1 MTEANRPLP
10 YDFLAEKA
18 IIGSIIK
25 KNETFDRANQ
35 IIKPVDFYDS
45 RTQRIYKSIVTMFE
59 KDIKV
64 DEVSLLSQL
73 RNENILEEVGGEEFI
88 AEITLSS
95 FYTPNIDTYAKTV
108 KEKSLLRNLIEAS
121 ADIMEDSYRQSDD
134 IGTIL
139 EKAES
144 KIFDISQDRL
154 NDGLVRV
161 SDTLDETIQKIN
173 ELSLNDGNITG
184 VPTGLSLV
192 DMKLSGLQQSQL
204 ILLAARPAMGKTAL
218 GLTIAWN
225 AAKAGKSVGF
235 FSLEMSS
242 LQLNYRLISMVSLIE
257 LDQVMNGRI
266 KDQEWQLLFDSVKE
280 IASKDLYVDE
290 TPAISLSEMRSKLK
304 RLKAE
309 KGLDLVVIDYLQL
322 MTAEGNK
329 ENRQNEIA
337 SISRGLKSL
346 SKELNCPILSLAQ
359 LSREADKRAD
369 HRPILSDLRESGAIE
384 QDADVVMLL
393 YREDYYNEED
403 NPNIAKIIVAK
414 HRNGSTGTLD
424 LFFNKPCTTFRD
436 LSLKEENGKEKST
449 K

>member
-1 MTEANRPLP
+1 MTEANKPLP

-25 KNETFDRANQ
+25 KNETFDKANQ

-73 RNENILEEVGGEEFI
+73 RNENILQEVGGEEFI
-88 AEITLSS
+88 TEITLSS

-108 KEKSLLRNLIEAS
+108 KEKALLRSLIGAS
-121 ADIMEDSYRQSDD
+121 EDIMDLSYRQNEDVSS
-134 IGTIL
+134 IL
-139 EKAES
+139 SMAES
-144 KIFDISQDRL
+144 KIFDISQNKL
-154 NDGLVRV
+154 NEGLIKVG
-161 SDTLDETIQKIN
+161 DTLDETVQVIN

-184 VPTGLSLV
+184 VTTGLETI
-192 DMKLSGLQQSQL
+192 DIKLSGLQPSQL

-218 GLTIAWN
+218 GLTMAWN
-225 AAKAGKSVGF
+225 AAKEGKSVAF
-235 FSLEMSS
+235 FSLEMST
-242 LQLNYRLISMVSLIE
+242 LQLNYRLLSMVSMIDLE
-257 LDQVMNGRI
+257 QVMNGRI
-266 KDQEWQLLFDSVKE
+266 KDDEWELLFRATKQ
-280 IASKDLYVDE
+280 IAAKDLYVDE
-290 TPAISLSEMRSKLK
+290 TPGITLSEMRSKLK

-309 KGLDLVVIDYLQL
+309 VGVDLVVIDYLQL
-322 MTAEGNK
+322 MQADGYQ

-337 SISRGLKSL
+337 SISRGLKTL

-369 HRPILSDLRESGAIE
+369 HKPILSDLRESGAIE

-393 YREDYYNEED
+393 YREDYYDEED
-403 NPNIAKIIVAK
+403 NPNIAKVIVAK
-414 HRNGSTGTLD
+414 HRNGATGILD

-436 LSLKEENGKEKST
+436 LSYKEENV
-449 K
+449 

>member
-1 MTEANRPLP
+1 MTEASRPLP

-25 KNETFDRANQ
+25 KNETFDKANQ

-64 DEVSLLSQL
+64 DEISLLSQL
-73 RNENILEEVGGEEFI
+73 KNENILQEVGGEEFI
-88 AEITLSS
+88 TEITLSS

-108 KEKSLLRNLIEAS
+108 KEKALLRSLIGAS
-121 ADIMEDSYRQSDD
+121 EDIMELSYRQNEDVSS
-134 IGTIL
+134 IL
-139 EKAES
+139 SMAEG
-144 KIFDISQDRL
+144 KIFDISQSKL
-154 NDGLVRV
+154 NEGLIKVA
-161 SDTLDETIQKIN
+161 DTLDETVQVIN
-173 ELSLNDGNITG
+173 ELSLNDGDITG
-184 VPTGLSLV
+184 VATGLSTIDL
-192 DMKLSGLQQSQL
+192 KLSGLQPAQL

-218 GLTIAWN
+218 GLTMAWN
-225 AAKAGKSVGF
+225 AAREGKSVAF
-235 FSLEMSS
+235 FSLEMST
-242 LQLNYRLISMVSLIE
+242 LQLNYRLLSMVSMIDLE
-257 LDQVMNGRI
+257 QVMNGRI
-266 KDQEWQLLFDSVKE
+266 KDDEWELLFRATKE
-280 IASKDLYVDE
+280 IAQKDIYVDE
-290 TPAISLSEMRSKLK
+290 TPGITLSEMRSKLK

-309 KGLDLVVIDYLQL
+309 VGVDLVVIDYLQL
-322 MTAEGNK
+322 MQADGRQ

-369 HRPILSDLRESGAIE
+369 HKPILSDLRESGAIE

-393 YREDYYNEED
+393 YREDYYDEEE
-403 NPNIAKIIVAK
+403 NPNIAKVIVAK
-414 HRNGSTGTLD
+414 HRNGATGTLD

-436 LSLKEENGKEKST
+436 LSYREENA
-449 K
+449 

>member
-1 MTEANRPLP
+1 MTEASRPLP

-25 KNETFDRANQ
+25 KNETFDKANQ

-64 DEVSLLSQL
+64 DEISLLSQL
-73 RNENILEEVGGEEFI
+73 KNENILQEVGGEEFI
-88 AEITLSS
+88 TEITLSS

-108 KEKSLLRNLIEAS
+108 KEKALLRSLIGAS
-121 ADIMEDSYRQSDD
+121 EDIMDLSYRQNEDVSS
-134 IGTIL
+134 IL
-139 EKAES
+139 SMAEG
-144 KIFDISQDRL
+144 KIFDISQSKL
-154 NDGLVRV
+154 NEGLIKVA
-161 SDTLDETIQKIN
+161 DTLDETVQVIN
-173 ELSLNDGNITG
+173 ELSLNDGDITG
-184 VPTGLSLV
+184 VATGLSTIDL
-192 DMKLSGLQQSQL
+192 KLSGLQPAQL

-218 GLTIAWN
+218 GLTMAWN
-225 AAKAGKSVGF
+225 AAREGKSVAF
-235 FSLEMSS
+235 FSLEMST
-242 LQLNYRLISMVSLIE
+242 LQLNYRLLSMVSMIDLE
-257 LDQVMNGRI
+257 QVMNGRI
-266 KDQEWQLLFDSVKE
+266 KDDEWELLFRATKE
-280 IASKDLYVDE
+280 IAQKDIYVDE
-290 TPAISLSEMRSKLK
+290 TPGITLSEMRSKLK

-309 KGLDLVVIDYLQL
+309 VGVDLVVIDYLQL
-322 MTAEGNK
+322 MQADGRQ

-369 HRPILSDLRESGAIE
+369 HKPILSDLRESGAIE

-393 YREDYYNEED
+393 YREDYYDEEE
-403 NPNIAKIIVAK
+403 NPNIAKVIVAK
-414 HRNGSTGTLD
+414 HRNGATGTLD

-436 LSLKEENGKEKST
+436 LSYREENA
-449 K
+449 

>member
-1 MTEANRPLP
+1 MSEATRPQP

-18 IIGSIIK
+18 IIGSILK

-45 RTQRIYKSIVTMFE
+45 RTQRIYKSIMTMVE
-59 KDIKV
+59 KDIKI
-64 DEVSLLSQL
+64 DEVSLISQL
-73 RNENILEEVGGEEFI
+73 RNENILQEVGGEEFI
-88 AEITLSS
+88 TEITLSS
-95 FYTPNIDTYAKTV
+95 FYTPHIETYAKTV
-108 KEKSLLRNLIEAS
+108 KEKALLRSLIGAS
-121 ADIMEDSYRQSDD
+121 EDIMEVSYRQNEDVSS
-134 IGTIL
+134 IL
-139 EKAES
+139 AMAES
-144 KIFDISQDRL
+144 KIFDISQDSL
-154 NDGLVRV
+154 NDGLVKV
-161 SDTLDETIQKIN
+161 SETLEETIQKIN

-184 VPTGLSLV
+184 VTTGLATI
-192 DMKLSGLQQSQL
+192 DNKLSGLQPAQL

-225 AAKAGKSVGF
+225 AAKENKSVAF
-235 FSLEMSS
+235 FSLEMST
-242 LQLNYRLISMVSLIE
+242 LQLNYRLISMVSMIDLE
-257 LDQVMNGRI
+257 QVMNGRI
-266 KDQEWQLLFDSVKE
+266 KDDEWELLFKASKE

-309 KGLDLVVIDYLQL
+309 KRVDLVVIDYLQL

-337 SISRGLKSL
+337 SISRGLKTL

-359 LSREADKRAD
+359 LSREADKRSD
-369 HRPILSDLRESGAIE
+369 HKPILSDLRESGAIE

-393 YREDYYNEED
+393 YREDYYDEED
-403 NPNIAKIIVAK
+403 NPNIAKVIVAK
-414 HRNGSTGTLD
+414 HRNGSTGVQE

-436 LSLKEENGKEKST
+436 LSYREENV
-449 K
+449 

>member
-18 IIGSIIK
+18 IIGSILK

-73 RNENILEEVGGEEFI
+73 RNENILQEVGGEEFI

-108 KEKSLLRNLIEAS
+108 KEKALLRSLIGAS
-121 ADIMEDSYRQSDD
+121 NDIMELSYRQSDD
-134 IGTIL
+134 VSTIL
-139 EKAES
+139 EVAES
-144 KIFDISQDRL
+144 KIFDISQDKL
-154 NDGLVRV
+154 NDGLTKVG
-161 SDTLDETIQKIN
+161 DTLDETIQIIN
-173 ELSLNDGNITG
+173 ELSLNDGDITG
-184 VPTGLSLV
+184 VPTGLSSI
-192 DMKLSGLQQSQL
+192 DMKLSGLQPSQL

-218 GLTIAWN
+218 GLTMAWN
-225 AAKAGKSVGF
+225 AAKEGKSVAF
-235 FSLEMSS
+235 FSLEMST
-242 LQLNYRLISMVSLIE
+242 LQLNYRLISMVSMIDLE
-257 LDQVMNGRI
+257 QVMNGRI
-266 KDQEWQLLFDSVKE
+266 KDDEWELLFRSVRE
-280 IASKDLYVDE
+280 IVDKDLYVDE

-309 KGLDLVVIDYLQL
+309 SGLDLVVIDYLQL
-322 MTAEGNK
+322 MSADSSK

-369 HRPILSDLRESGAIE
+369 HKPILSDLRESGAIE

-393 YREDYYNEED
+393 YREDYYDEED
-403 NPNIAKIIVAK
+403 NPNIAKVIVAK
-414 HRNGSTGTLD
+414 HRNGSTGTID

-436 LSLKEENGKEKST
+436 LSYREENAI
-449 K
+449 

>member
-1 MTEANRPLP
+1 MTEASRPLP

-18 IIGSIIK
+18 VIGSILK

-45 RTQRIYKSIVTMFE
+45 RTQRIYKSIISMVD
-59 KDIKV
+59 KDIKI
-64 DEVSLLSQL
+64 DEVSLISQL
-73 RNENILEEVGGEEFI
+73 RNENILQEVGGEEFI
-88 AEITLSS
+88 TEITLSS

-108 KEKSLLRNLIEAS
+108 KEKSLLRSLIGAS
-121 ADIMEDSYRQSDD
+121 EDIMDVSYRQSEDVSS
-134 IGTIL
+134 IL
-139 EKAES
+139 SMAES
-144 KIFDISQDRL
+144 KIFDISQDKL
-154 NDGLVRV
+154 NEGLIRV
-161 SDTLDETIQKIN
+161 ADSLEETIQVIN
-173 ELSLNDGNITG
+173 ELSMNDGNITG
-184 VPTGLSLV
+184 VTTGLETI
-192 DMKLSGLQQSQL
+192 DNKLSGLQPSQL

-225 AAKAGKSVGF
+225 AAKEDKSVAF
-235 FSLEMSS
+235 FSLEMST
-242 LQLNYRLISMVSLIE
+242 LQLSYRLISMVSMIDLE
-257 LDQVMNGRI
+257 QVMNGRI
-266 KDQEWQLLFDSVKE
+266 KDDEWELLFHSTRE

-290 TPAISLSEMRSKLK
+290 TPGITLSEMRSKLK

-322 MTAEGNK
+322 MQADGHQ

-369 HRPILSDLRESGAIE
+369 HKPILSDLRESGAIE

-393 YREDYYNEED
+393 YREDYYDEED
-403 NPNIAKIIVAK
+403 NPNIAKLIVAK
-414 HRNGSTGTLD
+414 HRNGSTGSLD

-436 LSLKEENGKEKST
+436 LSFKEENV
-449 K
+449 

>member
-1 MTEANRPLP
+1 MTEASRPLP

-18 IIGSIIK
+18 IIGSILK
-25 KNETFDRANQ
+25 KNGTFDRANQ

-45 RTQRIYKSIVTMFE
+45 RTQRIYKSIITMID

-64 DEVSLLSQL
+64 DEVSLISQL
-73 RNENILEEVGGEEFI
+73 RNENILQEVGGEEFI
-88 AEITLSS
+88 TEITLSS

-108 KEKSLLRNLIEAS
+108 KEKSLLRSLIGAS
-121 ADIMEDSYRQSDD
+121 EDIMDVSYRQSEDVSS
-134 IGTIL
+134 IL
-139 EKAES
+139 SMAES
-144 KIFDISQDRL
+144 KIFDISQDKL
-154 NDGLVRV
+154 NEGLIKVG
-161 SDTLDETIQKIN
+161 DTLEETIQVIN
-173 ELSLNDGNITG
+173 ELSMNDGNITG
-184 VPTGLSLV
+184 VTTGL
-192 DMKLSGLQQSQL
+192 DTIDNKLSGLQPAQL

-218 GLTIAWN
+218 GLTMAWN
-225 AAKAGKSVGF
+225 AAKEDKSVAF
-235 FSLEMSS
+235 FSLEMST
-242 LQLNYRLISMVSLIE
+242 LQLSYRLISMVSMIDLE
-257 LDQVMNGRI
+257 QVMNGRI
-266 KDQEWQLLFDSVKE
+266 KDDEWELLFHSTRE

-290 TPAISLSEMRSKLK
+290 TPGITLSEMRSKLK

-322 MTAEGNK
+322 MQADSRQ

-369 HRPILSDLRESGAIE
+369 HKPILSDLRESGAIE

-393 YREDYYNEED
+393 YREDYYDEED
-403 NPNIAKIIVAK
+403 NPNIAKLIVAK
-414 HRNGSTGTLD
+414 HRNGATGTLD

-436 LSLKEENGKEKST
+436 LSFREENV
-449 K
+449 

>member
-1 MTEANRPLP
+1 MTEANKPLP

-25 KNETFDRANQ
+25 KNETFDKANQ

-73 RNENILEEVGGEEFI
+73 RNENILQEVGGEEFI
-88 AEITLSS
+88 TEITLSS

-108 KEKSLLRNLIEAS
+108 KEKALLRSLIGAS
-121 ADIMEDSYRQSDD
+121 EDIMDLSYRQNEDVSS
-134 IGTIL
+134 IL
-139 EKAES
+139 SMAES
-144 KIFDISQDRL
+144 KIFDISQNKL
-154 NDGLVRV
+154 NEGLIKVG
-161 SDTLDETIQKIN
+161 DTLDETVQVIN

-184 VPTGLSLV
+184 VTTGLETI
-192 DMKLSGLQQSQL
+192 DIKLSGLQPSQL
-204 ILLAARPAMGKTAL
+204 ILLADRQAMGKTAL
-218 GLTIAWN
+218 GLTMAWN
-225 AAKAGKSVGF
+225 AAKEGKSVAF
-235 FSLEMSS
+235 FSLEMST
-242 LQLNYRLISMVSLIE
+242 LQLNYRLLSMVSMIDLE
-257 LDQVMNGRI
+257 QVMNGRI
-266 KDQEWQLLFDSVKE
+266 KDDEWELLFTATKQ
-280 IASKDLYVDE
+280 IAAKDLYVDE
-290 TPAISLSEMRSKLK
+290 TPGITLSEMRSKLK

-309 KGLDLVVIDYLQL
+309 VGVDLVVIDYLQL
-322 MTAEGNK
+322 MQADGYQ

-337 SISRGLKSL
+337 SISRGLKTL

-369 HRPILSDLRESGAIE
+369 HKPILSDLRESGAIE

-393 YREDYYNEED
+393 YREDYYDEED
-403 NPNIAKIIVAK
+403 NPNIAKVIVAK
-414 HRNGSTGTLD
+414 HRNGATGILD

-436 LSLKEENGKEKST
+436 LSYKEENV
-449 K
+449 

>member
-1 MTEANRPLP
+1 MTEASRPLP

-25 KNETFDRANQ
+25 KNETFDKANQ

-64 DEVSLLSQL
+64 DEISLLSQL
-73 RNENILEEVGGEEFI
+73 KNENILQEVGGEEFI
-88 AEITLSS
+88 TEITLSS

-108 KEKSLLRNLIEAS
+108 KEKALLRSLIGAS
-121 ADIMEDSYRQSDD
+121 EDIMELSYRQNEDVSS
-134 IGTIL
+134 IL
-139 EKAES
+139 SMAEG
-144 KIFDISQDRL
+144 KIFDISQSKL
-154 NDGLVRV
+154 NEGLIKVA
-161 SDTLDETIQKIN
+161 DTLDETVQVIN
-173 ELSLNDGNITG
+173 ELSLNDGDITG
-184 VPTGLSLV
+184 VATGLSTIDL
-192 DMKLSGLQQSQL
+192 KLSGLQPAQL

-218 GLTIAWN
+218 GLTMAWN
-225 AAKAGKSVGF
+225 AAKEGKSVAF
-235 FSLEMSS
+235 FSLEMST
-242 LQLNYRLISMVSLIE
+242 LQLNYRLLSMVSMIDLE
-257 LDQVMNGRI
+257 QVMNGRI
-266 KDQEWQLLFDSVKE
+266 KDDEWELLFRATKE
-280 IASKDLYVDE
+280 IAQKDIYVDE
-290 TPAISLSEMRSKLK
+290 TPGITLSEMRSKLK

-309 KGLDLVVIDYLQL
+309 VGVDLVVIDYLQL
-322 MTAEGNK
+322 MQADGRQ

-369 HRPILSDLRESGAIE
+369 HKPILSDLRESGAIE

-393 YREDYYNEED
+393 YREDYYDEEE
-403 NPNIAKIIVAK
+403 NPNIAKVIVAK
-414 HRNGSTGTLD
+414 HRNGATGTLD

-436 LSLKEENGKEKST
+436 LSYREENA
-449 K
+449 

>member
-1 MTEANRPLP
+1 MTEANKPLP

-25 KNETFDRANQ
+25 KNETFDKANQ

-73 RNENILEEVGGEEFI
+73 RNENILQEVGGEEFI
-88 AEITLSS
+88 TEITLSS

-121 ADIMEDSYRQSDD
+121 ADIMEDSYRQSED

>member
-1 MTEANRPLP
+1 MTEASRPLP

-18 IIGSIIK
+18 IIGSILK

-73 RNENILEEVGGEEFI
+73 RNENILQEVGGEEFI

-108 KEKSLLRNLIEAS
+108 KEKALLRSLIGAS
-121 ADIMEDSYRQSDD
+121 NDIMELSYRQSDD
-134 IGTIL
+134 VSTIL
-139 EKAES
+139 ELAES
-144 KIFDISQDRL
+144 KIFDISQDKL
-154 NDGLVRV
+154 NDGLTKVG
-161 SDTLDETIQKIN
+161 DTLDETMQIIN
-173 ELSLNDGNITG
+173 ELSLNDGDITG
-184 VPTGLSLV
+184 VPTGLSSI
-192 DMKLSGLQQSQL
+192 DMKLSGLQPSQL

-218 GLTIAWN
+218 GLTMAWN
-225 AAKAGKSVGF
+225 AAKEGKSVAF
-235 FSLEMSS
+235 FSLEMST
-242 LQLNYRLISMVSLIE
+242 LQLSYRLISMVSMIDLE
-257 LDQVMNGRI
+257 QVMNGRI
-266 KDQEWQLLFDSVKE
+266 KDEEWELLFRSVKE
-280 IASKDLYVDE
+280 IADKDLYVDE

-309 KGLDLVVIDYLQL
+309 NGLSLVVIDYLQL
-322 MTAEGNK
+322 MSADSNK

-359 LSREADKRAD
+359 LSREADKRSD
-369 HRPILSDLRESGAIE
+369 HKPILSDLRESGAIE

-393 YREDYYNEED
+393 YREDYYDEEE
-403 NPNIAKIIVAK
+403 NPNIAKVIVAK
-414 HRNGSTGTLD
+414 HRNGSTGTID

-436 LSLKEENGKEKST
+436 LSYREENA
-449 K
+449 

>member
-1 MTEANRPLP
+1 MTEASRPLP

-25 KNETFDRANQ
+25 KNETFDKANQ

-64 DEVSLLSQL
+64 DEISLLSQL
-73 RNENILEEVGGEEFI
+73 KNENILQEVGGEEFI
-88 AEITLSS
+88 TEITLSS

-108 KEKSLLRNLIEAS
+108 KEKALLRSLIGAS
-121 ADIMEDSYRQSDD
+121 EDIMDLSYRQNEDVSS
-134 IGTIL
+134 IL
-139 EKAES
+139 SMAES
-144 KIFDISQDRL
+144 KIFDISQNKL
-154 NDGLVRV
+154 NEGLIKVG
-161 SDTLDETIQKIN
+161 DTLDETVQVIN

-184 VPTGLSLV
+184 VTTGLETI
-192 DMKLSGLQQSQL
+192 DIKLSGLQPSQL

-218 GLTIAWN
+218 GLTMAWN
-225 AAKAGKSVGF
+225 AAKEGKSVAF
-235 FSLEMSS
+235 FSLEMST
-242 LQLNYRLISMVSLIE
+242 LQLNYRLLSMVSMIDLE
-257 LDQVMNGRI
+257 QVMNGRI
-266 KDQEWQLLFDSVKE
+266 KDDEWELLFTATKQ
-280 IASKDLYVDE
+280 IAAKDLYVDE
-290 TPAISLSEMRSKLK
+290 TPGITLSEMRSKLK

-309 KGLDLVVIDYLQL
+309 VGVDLVVIDYLQL
-322 MTAEGNK
+322 MQADGYQ

-337 SISRGLKSL
+337 SISRGLKTL

-369 HRPILSDLRESGAIE
+369 HKPILSDLRESGAIE

-393 YREDYYNEED
+393 YREDYYDEED
-403 NPNIAKIIVAK
+403 NPNIAKVIVAK
-414 HRNGSTGTLD
+414 HRNGATGILD

-436 LSLKEENGKEKST
+436 LSYKEENV
-449 K
+449 

>member
-1 MTEANRPLP
+1 VTEASRPLP

-18 IIGSIIK
+18 IIGSILK

-45 RTQRIYKSIVTMFE
+45 RTQRIYKSIISMVD
-59 KDIKV
+59 KDIKI
-64 DEVSLLSQL
+64 DEVSLISQL
-73 RNENILEEVGGEEFI
+73 RNENILQEVGGEEFI
-88 AEITLSS
+88 TEITLSS

-108 KEKSLLRNLIEAS
+108 KEKSLLRSLIGAS
-121 ADIMEDSYRQSDD
+121 EDIMDVSYRQSEDVSS
-134 IGTIL
+134 IL
-139 EKAES
+139 SMAES
-144 KIFDISQDRL
+144 KIFDISQDKL
-154 NDGLVRV
+154 NEGLIRV
-161 SDTLDETIQKIN
+161 ADSLEETIQVIN
-173 ELSLNDGNITG
+173 ELSMNDGNITG
-184 VPTGLSLV
+184 VTTGLETI
-192 DMKLSGLQQSQL
+192 DNKLSGLQPSQL

-218 GLTIAWN
+218 GLTMAWN
-225 AAKAGKSVGF
+225 AAKEDKSVAF
-235 FSLEMSS
+235 FSLEMST
-242 LQLNYRLISMVSLIE
+242 LQLSYRLISMVSMIDLE
-257 LDQVMNGRI
+257 QVMNGRI
-266 KDQEWQLLFDSVKE
+266 KDDEWELLFHSTRE

-290 TPAISLSEMRSKLK
+290 TPGITLSEMRSKLK

-322 MTAEGNK
+322 MQADGHQ

-369 HRPILSDLRESGAIE
+369 HKPILSDLRESGAIE

-393 YREDYYNEED
+393 YREDYYDEED
-403 NPNIAKIIVAK
+403 NPNIAKLIVAK
-414 HRNGSTGTLD
+414 HRNGSTGSLD

-436 LSLKEENGKEKST
+436 LSFKEENV
-449 K
+449 

>member
-1 MTEANRPLP
+1 MTEASRPLP

-18 IIGSIIK
+18 IIGSILK

-45 RTQRIYKSIVTMFE
+45 RTQRIYKSIISMVD
-59 KDIKV
+59 KDIKI
-64 DEVSLLSQL
+64 DEVSLISQL
-73 RNENILEEVGGEEFI
+73 RNENILQEVGGEEFI
-88 AEITLSS
+88 TEITLSS

-108 KEKSLLRNLIEAS
+108 KEKSLLRSLIGAS
-121 ADIMEDSYRQSDD
+121 EDIMDVSYRQSEDVSS
-134 IGTIL
+134 IL
-139 EKAES
+139 SMAES
-144 KIFDISQDRL
+144 KIFDISQDKL
-154 NDGLVRV
+154 NEGLIRV
-161 SDTLDETIQKIN
+161 ADSLEETIQVIN
-173 ELSLNDGNITG
+173 ELSMNDGNITG
-184 VPTGLSLV
+184 VTTGLETI
-192 DMKLSGLQQSQL
+192 DNKLSGLQPSQL

-225 AAKAGKSVGF
+225 AAKEDKSVAF
-235 FSLEMSS
+235 FSLEMST
-242 LQLNYRLISMVSLIE
+242 LQLSYRLISMVSMIDLE
-257 LDQVMNGRI
+257 QVMNGRI
-266 KDQEWQLLFDSVKE
+266 KDDEWELLFHSTRE

-290 TPAISLSEMRSKLK
+290 TPGITLSEMRSKLK

-322 MTAEGNK
+322 MQADGHQ

-369 HRPILSDLRESGAIE
+369 HKPILSDLRESGAIE

-393 YREDYYNEED
+393 YREDYYDEED
-403 NPNIAKIIVAK
+403 NPNIAKLIVAK
-414 HRNGSTGTLD
+414 HRNGSTGSLD

-436 LSLKEENGKEKST
+436 LSFKEENV
-449 K
+449 

>member
-1 MTEANRPLP
+1 MTEASRPLP

-25 KNETFDRANQ
+25 KNETFDKANQ

-64 DEVSLLSQL
+64 DEISLLSQL
-73 RNENILEEVGGEEFI
+73 KNENILQEVGGEEFI
-88 AEITLSS
+88 TEITLSS

-108 KEKSLLRNLIEAS
+108 KEKALLRSLIGAS
-121 ADIMEDSYRQSDD
+121 EDIMELSYRQNEDVSS
-134 IGTIL
+134 IL
-139 EKAES
+139 SLAEG
-144 KIFDISQDRL
+144 KIFDISQSKL
-154 NDGLVRV
+154 NEGLIKVA
-161 SDTLDETIQKIN
+161 DTLDETVQVIN
-173 ELSLNDGNITG
+173 ELSLNDGDITG
-184 VPTGLSLV
+184 VATGLSTIDL
-192 DMKLSGLQQSQL
+192 KLSGLQPAQL

-218 GLTIAWN
+218 GLTMAWN
-225 AAKAGKSVGF
+225 AAREGKSVAF
-235 FSLEMSS
+235 FSLEMST
-242 LQLNYRLISMVSLIE
+242 LQLNYRLLSMVSMIDLE
-257 LDQVMNGRI
+257 QVMNGRI
-266 KDQEWQLLFDSVKE
+266 KDDEWELLFRATKE
-280 IASKDLYVDE
+280 IAQKDIYVDE
-290 TPAISLSEMRSKLK
+290 TPGITLSEMRSKLK

-309 KGLDLVVIDYLQL
+309 VGVDLVVIDYLQL
-322 MTAEGNK
+322 MQADGRQ

-369 HRPILSDLRESGAIE
+369 HKPILSDLRESGAIE

-393 YREDYYNEED
+393 YREDYYDEEE
-403 NPNIAKIIVAK
+403 NPNIAKVIVAK
-414 HRNGSTGTLD
+414 HRNGATGTLD

-436 LSLKEENGKEKST
+436 LSYREENA
-449 K
+449 

>member
-64 DEVSLLSQL
+64 DEVSLISQL

-337 SISRGLKSL
+337 SISRGLKNL

-393 YREDYYNEED
+393 YREDYYNEEE

-449 K
+449 N

>member
-1 MTEANRPLP
+1 MTEANKPLP

-25 KNETFDRANQ
+25 KNETFDKANQ

-73 RNENILEEVGGEEFI
+73 RNENILQEVGGEEFI
-88 AEITLSS
+88 TEITLSS

-108 KEKSLLRNLIEAS
+108 KEKALLRSLIGAS
-121 ADIMEDSYRQSDD
+121 EDIMDLSYRQNEDVSS
-134 IGTIL
+134 IL
-139 EKAES
+139 SMAES
-144 KIFDISQDRL
+144 KIFDISQNKL
-154 NDGLVRV
+154 NEGLIKVG
-161 SDTLDETIQKIN
+161 DTLDETVQVIN

-184 VPTGLSLV
+184 VTTGLETI
-192 DMKLSGLQQSQL
+192 DIKLSGLQPSQL

-218 GLTIAWN
+218 GLTMAWN
-225 AAKAGKSVGF
+225 AAKEGKSVAF
-235 FSLEMSS
+235 FSLEMST
-242 LQLNYRLISMVSLIE
+242 LQLNYRLLSMVSMIDLE
-257 LDQVMNGRI
+257 QVMNGRI
-266 KDQEWQLLFDSVKE
+266 KDDEWELLFTATKQ
-280 IASKDLYVDE
+280 IAAKDLYVDE
-290 TPAISLSEMRSKLK
+290 TPGITLSEMRSKLK

-309 KGLDLVVIDYLQL
+309 VGVDLVVIDYLQL
-322 MTAEGNK
+322 MQADGYQ

-337 SISRGLKSL
+337 SISRGLKTL

-369 HRPILSDLRESGAIE
+369 HKPILSDLRESGAIE

-393 YREDYYNEED
+393 YREDYYDEED
-403 NPNIAKIIVAK
+403 NPNIAKVIVAK
-414 HRNGSTGTLD
+414 HRNGATGILD

-436 LSLKEENGKEKST
+436 LSYKEENV
-449 K
+449 

>member
-18 IIGSIIK
+18 IIGSILK

-73 RNENILEEVGGEEFI
+73 RNENILQEVGGEEFI

-108 KEKSLLRNLIEAS
+108 KEKALLRSLIGAS
-121 ADIMEDSYRQSDD
+121 NDIMELSYRQNDD
-134 IGTIL
+134 VSTIL
-139 EKAES
+139 EVAES
-144 KIFDISQDRL
+144 KIFDISQDKL
-154 NDGLVRV
+154 NDGLTKVG
-161 SDTLDETIQKIN
+161 DTLDETIQIIN
-173 ELSLNDGNITG
+173 ELSLNDGDITG
-184 VPTGLSLV
+184 VPTGLSSI
-192 DMKLSGLQQSQL
+192 DMKLSGLQPSQL

-218 GLTIAWN
+218 GLTMAWN
-225 AAKAGKSVGF
+225 AAKEGKSVAF
-235 FSLEMSS
+235 FSLEMST
-242 LQLNYRLISMVSLIE
+242 LQLNYRLISMVSMIDLE
-257 LDQVMNGRI
+257 QVMNGRI
-266 KDQEWQLLFDSVKE
+266 KDDEWELLFRSVRE
-280 IASKDLYVDE
+280 IVDKDLYVDE

-309 KGLDLVVIDYLQL
+309 SGLDLVVIDYLQL
-322 MTAEGNK
+322 MSADSNK

-369 HRPILSDLRESGAIE
+369 HKPILSDLRESGAIE

-393 YREDYYNEED
+393 YREDYYDEED
-403 NPNIAKIIVAK
+403 NPNIAKVIVAK
-414 HRNGSTGTLD
+414 HRNGSTGTID

-436 LSLKEENGKEKST
+436 LSNREENAF
-449 K
+449 

>member
-1 MTEANRPLP
+1 MTEASRPLP

-18 IIGSIIK
+18 IIGSILK

-45 RTQRIYKSIVTMFE
+45 RTQRIYKSIVIMFE

-73 RNENILEEVGGEEFI
+73 RNENILQEVGGEEFI

-108 KEKSLLRNLIEAS
+108 KEKALLRSLIGAS
-121 ADIMEDSYRQSDD
+121 NDIMELSYRQSEDVSS
-134 IGTIL
+134 IL
-139 EKAES
+139 EVAES
-144 KIFDISQDRL
+144 KIFDISQDKL
-154 NDGLVRV
+154 NDGLTKVG
-161 SDTLDETIQKIN
+161 DTLDETIQIIN
-173 ELSLNDGNITG
+173 ELSLNDGDITG
-184 VPTGLSLV
+184 VPTGLSSIDL
-192 DMKLSGLQQSQL
+192 KLSGLQPSQL

-218 GLTIAWN
+218 GLTMAWN
-225 AAKAGKSVGF
+225 AAKEGKSVAF
-235 FSLEMSS
+235 FSLEMSI
-242 LQLNYRLISMVSLIE
+242 LQLNYRLISMVSMIDLE
-257 LDQVMNGRI
+257 QVMNGRI
-266 KDQEWQLLFDSVKE
+266 KDDEWELLFRSVKD
-280 IASKDLYVDE
+280 IADKDLYVDE

-309 KGLDLVVIDYLQL
+309 RGLDLVVIDYLQL
-322 MTAEGNK
+322 MSADSNK

-369 HRPILSDLRESGAIE
+369 HKPILSDLRESGAIE

-393 YREDYYNEED
+393 YREDYYDEED
-403 NPNIAKIIVAK
+403 NPNIAKVIVAK
-414 HRNGSTGTLD
+414 HRNGATGTID

-436 LSLKEENGKEKST
+436 LSYREDNDF
-449 K
+449 

>member
-18 IIGSIIK
+18 IIGSILK
-25 KNETFDRANQ
+25 RNETFDKVNQ

-64 DEVSLLSQL
+64 DEISLLSQL
-73 RNENILEEVGGEEFI
+73 RNENILQEVGGEEFI
-88 AEITLSS
+88 TEITLSS

-108 KEKSLLRNLIEAS
+108 KEKALLRSLIGAS
-121 ADIMEDSYRQSDD
+121 EDIMDLSYRQNEDVSS
-134 IGTIL
+134 IL
-139 EKAES
+139 SMAES
-144 KIFDISQDRL
+144 KIFDISQNKL
-154 NDGLVRV
+154 NEGLIKVG
-161 SDTLDETIQKIN
+161 DTLDETVQVIN

-184 VPTGLSLV
+184 VTTGLETI
-192 DMKLSGLQQSQL
+192 DIKLSGLQPSQL

-218 GLTIAWN
+218 GLTMAWN
-225 AAKAGKSVGF
+225 AAKEGKSVAF
-235 FSLEMSS
+235 FSLEMST
-242 LQLNYRLISMVSLIE
+242 LQLNYRLLSMVSMIDLE
-257 LDQVMNGRI
+257 QVMNGRI
-266 KDQEWQLLFDSVKE
+266 KDDEWELLFTATKQ
-280 IASKDLYVDE
+280 IAAKDLYVDE
-290 TPAISLSEMRSKLK
+290 TPGITLSEMRSKLK

-309 KGLDLVVIDYLQL
+309 VGVDLVVIDYLQL
-322 MTAEGNK
+322 MQADGYQ

-337 SISRGLKSL
+337 SISRGLKTL

-369 HRPILSDLRESGAIE
+369 HKPILSDLRESGAIE

-393 YREDYYNEED
+393 YREDYYDEED
-403 NPNIAKIIVAK
+403 NPNIAKVIVAK
-414 HRNGSTGTLD
+414 HRNGATGILD

-436 LSLKEENGKEKST
+436 LSYKEENV
-449 K
+449 